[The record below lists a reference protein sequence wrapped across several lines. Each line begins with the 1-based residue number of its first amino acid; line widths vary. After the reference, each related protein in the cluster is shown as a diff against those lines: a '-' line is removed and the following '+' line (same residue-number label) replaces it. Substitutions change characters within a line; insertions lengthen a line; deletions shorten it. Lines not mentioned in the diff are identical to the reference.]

1 MADFLLELTCVI
13 PNQKMP
19 LLFLLYP
26 IVFNPTLMK
35 IITKS
40 IILFFPVLTFSA
52 ISFLNPSILGK
63 KENISHQTI
72 TLKESKINVVSAL
85 YQKMELQNAGLSES
99 AFELAMKGYET
110 LKNSGLLNNIHVLTI
125 CDFSKAS
132 TEKRFFVIDLK
143 SCKLL
148 FHSLVSHG
156 RNSGANF
163 AVSFSNRPSSYK
175 SSLGFFVTRSTYSG
189 KHGYSLHIDGVEK
202 GINDLAYQRA
212 IVVHGAPYV
221 SEHLGFSQGYIGRS
235 LGCPALP
242 EKIAGKVIDQIKN
255 GSCFFIYAPEKS
267 YISQSPILKVNKN
280 GIPLAS
286 N

>member
-1 MADFLLELTCVI
+1 MYNSLVEYALITFVDPT
-13 PNQKMP
+13 
-19 LLFLLYP
+19 
-26 IVFNPTLMK
+26 VFNPNLMK
-35 IITKS
+35 IITRG
-40 IILFFPVLTFSA
+40 IILFLPVLTFSA
-52 ISFLNPSILGK
+52 LSFLHPSLMK
-63 KENISHQTI
+63 KKDNTHFRISPNVT
-72 TLKESKINVVSAL
+72 TESNLVDAL
-85 YQKMELQNAGLSES
+85 YQNMELQKAGLSEA
-99 AFELAMKGYET
+99 AFAFAMKGYES
-110 LKNSGLLNNIHVLTI
+110 LKNSGMLQNTRVLTI

-132 TEKRFFVIDLK
+132 TEKRFFVIDLEAY
-143 SCKLL
+143 KLL

-156 RNSGANF
+156 RNSGTNY
-163 AVSFSNRPSSYK
+163 AVSFSNRPSSNM

-242 EKIAGKVIDQIKN
+242 EKIAGKVIDQIKD
-255 GSCFFIYAPEKS
+255 GSCFFIYAP
-267 YISQSPILKVNKN
+267 QSNYLTNSPVLQDANH
-280 GIPLAS
+280 GIPLAL